1 MGKPIIT
8 AAILADI
15 EAAITE
21 MMRQLREKH
30 PNVDADY
37 MDASVTERVART
49 LGRMSE
55 YSDCGSAK
63 KIVSRIR
70 RERKRQQ
77 ELEQARINLR
87 FGTTAKPSPEEIE
100 RRYQAS
106 VQYQQELIR
115 ENERQMAEREAE
127 AKMNLE
133 MIAIGYRALAAKYHP
148 YKIGGSREAMVRLN
162 KGRSR
167 LRANV

>member
-15 EAAITE
+15 ETAITE

-30 PNVDADY
+30 PNADADY

-70 RERKRQQ
+70 RERKRQE
-77 ELEQARINLR
+77 ELARARANPHFNFDPL
-87 FGTTAKPSPEEIE
+87 SPEEIE
-100 RRYQAS
+100 RTKQLWRERDEQRA
-106 VQYQQELIR
+106 R
-115 ENERQMAEREAE
+115 ENIRQMEEREAE

-148 YKIGGSREAMVRLN
+148 DKIGGSREAMVRLN